1 MSNENWDPAVGMQQ
15 DPNSNKD
22 NKKTILIAIGFLLAA
37 IIGAPTLMIAIFNRE
52 RSNRDGEYAYT
63 KTLENLIRN
72 VGTQIKERNDCKNGV
87 QGYYRFEKIQGKKTI
102 DEVVICNNN
111 YVFNKPT
118 ATEYWRLLA
127 HESTHIMQACLGT
140 NLYGSYQIKD
150 MSYELMDQDENS
162 YRTIHSAYSSSNEDN
177 EIEARWMELQP
188 KQYVIDTL
196 RKHCMERPQDL

>member
-1 MSNENWDPAVGMQQ
+1 MSNENWDPAVGMQKE
-15 DPNSNKD
+15 PNSNKD
-22 NKKTILIAIGFLLAA
+22 NKKTIFITIGLLLAA
-37 IIGAPTLMIAIFNRE
+37 IIGAPTLMISIFNRE

-72 VGTQIKERNDCKNGV
+72 VGTQIKERNDCENGV
-87 QGYYRFEKIQGKKTI
+87 QGYYLFEKISGNKTI

-111 YVFNKPT
+111 YMFNKPT
-118 ATEYWRLLA
+118 PTEYWRLLA

-162 YRTIHSAYSSSNEDN
+162 YRTIHSTYTSSKEDN
-177 EIEARWMELQP
+177 EIEARWMEL
-188 KQYVIDTL
+188 
-196 RKHCMERPQDL
+196 

>member
-1 MSNENWDPAVGMQQ
+1 MSNENWDPAVGMQR
-15 DPNSNKD
+15 DPNSNK
-22 NKKTILIAIGFLLAA
+22 NNRKTILLGIIFVIAASIGFPTILIS
-37 IIGAPTLMIAIFNRE
+37 IINRE
-52 RSNRDGEYAYT
+52 RSNIDEELAYT

-72 VGTQIKERNDCKNGV
+72 VGTQIKERNDCENGV
-87 QGYYRFEKIQGKKTI
+87 QGYYLFKKIPGKKTI

-111 YVFNKPT
+111 YMFNKPNP
-118 ATEYWRLLA
+118 TEYWRLLA

-162 YRTIHSAYSSSNEDN
+162 YRTIHGSYASHKEDN

-196 RKHCMERPQDL
+196 RKHCMERPQDF

>member
-1 MSNENWDPAVGMQQ
+1 MRTEFKVIISG
-15 DPNSNKD
+15 
-22 NKKTILIAIGFLLAA
+22 KKFQA
-37 IIGAPTLMIAIFNRE
+37 
-52 RSNRDGEYAYT
+52 
-63 KTLENLIRN
+63 
-72 VGTQIKERNDCKNGV
+72 
-87 QGYYRFEKIQGKKTI
+87 KKTI

-111 YVFNKPT
+111 YMFNKPNP
-118 ATEYWRLLA
+118 TEYWRLLA

-162 YRTIHSAYSSSNEDN
+162 YRTIHSAYTSSKEDN

-196 RKHCMERPQDL
+196 RKHCMERPQDR

>member
-22 NKKTILIAIGFLLAA
+22 NKKTIFITIGLLLAA
-37 IIGAPTLMIAIFNRE
+37 IIGAPTLMISIFNRE

-72 VGTQIKERNDCKNGV
+72 VGTQIKERNDCENGV
-87 QGYYRFEKIQGKKTI
+87 QGYYLFEKISGNKTI

-111 YVFNKPT
+111 YMFNKPT
-118 ATEYWRLLA
+118 PTEYWRLLA

-162 YRTIHSAYSSSNEDN
+162 YRTIHSTYTSSKEDN

-196 RKHCMERPQDL
+196 RKHCMERPQDR

>member
-22 NKKTILIAIGFLLAA
+22 NKKTILITIGFLLAA
-37 IIGAPTLMIAIFNRE
+37 IIGAPTLIIAIFNRE

-72 VGTQIKERNDCKNGV
+72 VGTQIKERNDCENGV
-87 QGYYRFEKIQGKKTI
+87 QGYYLFEKIPGKKTI
-102 DEVVICNNN
+102 DEIVICNNN
-111 YVFNKPT
+111 YMFNKPNP
-118 ATEYWRLLA
+118 TEYWRLLA

-162 YRTIHSAYSSSNEDN
+162 YRTIHSAYSLSKEDN
-177 EIEARWMELQP
+177 EIEARWM
-188 KQYVIDTL
+188 
-196 RKHCMERPQDL
+196 